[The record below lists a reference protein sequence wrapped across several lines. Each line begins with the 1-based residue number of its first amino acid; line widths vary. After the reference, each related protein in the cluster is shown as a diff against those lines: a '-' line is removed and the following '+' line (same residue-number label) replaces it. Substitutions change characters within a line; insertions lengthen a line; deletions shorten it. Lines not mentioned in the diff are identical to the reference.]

1 MKLAQGELVGGKY
14 RLGPRLGRG
23 TPRGEPIKIGVRVI
37 EQRVVQWWIRIFI
50 LSWEVAVISAR
61 LAVGMAFLI
70 LLFLPSV
77 PILLVLL
84 PWRVARIYAT
94 NVIGKVVGR
103 TLMWLTG
110 CPVIVDGLSAF
121 AKATADEQGRSVHP
135 P

>member
-1 MKLAQGELVGGKY
+1 
-14 RLGPRLGRG
+14 
-23 TPRGEPIKIGVRVI
+23 VRVI